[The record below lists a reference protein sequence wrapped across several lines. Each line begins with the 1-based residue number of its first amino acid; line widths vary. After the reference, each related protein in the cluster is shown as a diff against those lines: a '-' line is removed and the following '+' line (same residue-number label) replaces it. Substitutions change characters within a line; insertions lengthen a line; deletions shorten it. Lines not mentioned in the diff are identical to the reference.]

1 MKTRANPAV
10 ERMRA
15 SRSGQ
20 FIFVARGRLARTAHR
35 RRSAMTRLDAYK
47 PL

>member
-1 MKTRANPAV
+1 VIEESASIERANPAV

-20 FIFVARGRLARTAHR
+20 FILAAQGRLARTAHR
-35 RRSAMTRLDAYK
+35 RRSASMR
-47 PL
+47 